1 MHLDKFNRTL
11 IRIKP
16 EKNINCLPIYIKD
29 LSLILDERK
38 ILSSLNLSINSDDV
52 TVIMGPN
59 GAGKSI
65 FLKILNGILT
75 PTSGCITWNNKK
87 QFSDTLNT
95 QAFVF
100 QKPILLRR
108 SVIANLDY
116 MDSVLGNKKR
126 ISKDRLLKI
135 VQLQK
140 QKNQPA
146 RMLSLGE
153 QQRLSLIRS
162 LMLRP
167 NLLLLDEPTANLDP
181 ASTKIIEDI
190 ILNLKMMGIKII
202 FVTHNILQAKR
213 IADDIIFLNE
223 GKMVEHLNKQ
233 EFFSNSKSI
242 EVQNMESRLT
252 GGDLHLNQKVDNETE
267 NDLMSLLADDR
278 QNPEESYEDFNDK
291 QIKKDF
297 INKAIDTLSEREKTI
312 IRLRKFREKSITLD
326 ELGQKLKISKERV
339 RQIETKA
346 LEKLKTT
353 IVEISQQNKE
363 FFI

>member
-16 EKNINCLPIYIKD
+16 EKNINCLPICIKD
-29 LSLILDERK
+29 LTLILDNRK
-38 ILSSLNLSINSDDV
+38 KLSSLNLSINSNNV

-59 GAGKSI
+59 GAGKSL

-116 MDSVLGNKKR
+116 MDSVLGYKKK
-126 ISKDRLLKI
+126 ISKDRLLEI
-135 VQLQK
+135 VQLKK

-153 QQRLSLIRS
+153 QQRLSLVRS

-213 IADDIIFLNE
+213 IADEIIFLNE

-242 EVQNMESRLT
+242 EVQNY
-252 GGDLHLNQKVDNETE
+252 LNGI
-267 NDLMSLLADDR
+267 L
-278 QNPEESYEDFNDK
+278 
-291 QIKKDF
+291 
-297 INKAIDTLSEREKTI
+297 
-312 IRLRKFREKSITLD
+312 
-326 ELGQKLKISKERV
+326 
-339 RQIETKA
+339 
-346 LEKLKTT
+346 
-353 IVEISQQNKE
+353 
-363 FFI
+363 

>member
-38 ILSSLNLSINSDDV
+38 ILSSLNLSINSDNV

-65 FLKILNGILT
+65 FLKILNGILI

-116 MDSVLGNKKR
+116 MDSVLGNKKK
-126 ISKDRLLKI
+126 ISKDRLLEI
-135 VQLQK
+135 VQLKK

-190 ILNLKMMGIKII
+190 VLNLKMMGIKII

-213 IADDIIFLNE
+213 IADEIIFLNE

-242 EVQNMESRLT
+242 EVQNY
-252 GGDLHLNQKVDNETE
+252 LNGI
-267 NDLMSLLADDR
+267 L
-278 QNPEESYEDFNDK
+278 
-291 QIKKDF
+291 
-297 INKAIDTLSEREKTI
+297 
-312 IRLRKFREKSITLD
+312 
-326 ELGQKLKISKERV
+326 
-339 RQIETKA
+339 
-346 LEKLKTT
+346 
-353 IVEISQQNKE
+353 
-363 FFI
+363 

>member
-65 FLKILNGILT
+65 LLKILNGILT

-116 MDSVLGNKKR
+116 MDSVLGYKKK
-126 ISKDRLLKI
+126 ISKDKLLEI
-135 VQLQK
+135 VQLKK

-153 QQRLSLIRS
+153 QQRLSLVRS

-167 NLLLLDEPTANLDP
+167 NILLLDEPTANLDP

-213 IADDIIFLNE
+213 IADEIIFLNE

-242 EVQNMESRLT
+242 EVQNY
-252 GGDLHLNQKVDNETE
+252 LNGI
-267 NDLMSLLADDR
+267 L
-278 QNPEESYEDFNDK
+278 
-291 QIKKDF
+291 
-297 INKAIDTLSEREKTI
+297 
-312 IRLRKFREKSITLD
+312 
-326 ELGQKLKISKERV
+326 
-339 RQIETKA
+339 
-346 LEKLKTT
+346 
-353 IVEISQQNKE
+353 
-363 FFI
+363 